1 MKTTTVVAGL
11 YWDGKIWELNL
22 RNELLSRFAYASN
35 TNVVVFCLF
44 VLIKQFVS
52 ISKEYIKS
60 IRISIIWQI
69 IAMNLWDEECYDGN
83 RQKQVFVWKRQTV
96 VALIWRL
103 KLVLTPQIATDDSGL
118 CWYGKIWELNL
129 RNESLSRFAYA
140 SNSNVVFFVDVL
152 MKSFESIS
160 KEHLIRIHII
170 IFDRK
175 LWKLFEIHFDRS
187 MICMT
192 LNFQDF

>member
-1 MKTTTVVAGL
+1 MTDHCHELMRWGVLWRKQTKTSLCMKATTVVA
-11 YWDGKIWELNL
+11 
-22 RNELLSRFAYASN
+22 F
-35 TNVVVFCLF
+35 
-44 VLIKQFVS
+44 
-52 ISKEYIKS
+52 
-60 IRISIIWQI
+60 
-69 IAMNLWDEECYDGN
+69 
-83 RQKQVFVWKRQTV
+83 
-96 VALIWRL
+96 IWRL
-103 KLVLTPQIATDDSGL
+103 KLILTPQIATGDSGL

-129 RNESLSRFAYA
+129 RNESLSRFTYA

-152 MKSFESIS
+152 MKRFESIS